1 MKLNDLNLTEVEI
14 KTLQFALPKMSGAE
28 KLELLE
34 MLEERERR
42 MSLSN
47 ARLGMLDFAKHV
59 YPGFKIGPHH
69 KKLAGRFTDVI
80 EGRKKRVEILA
91 REVLCQKAEPD
102 IVSRYDA
109 LPRKH
114 DVADALCFV
123 MCYSG
128 QVQKQKRPNA
138 FSKFAYVG
146 PP

>member
-59 YPGFKIGPHH
+59 YP
-69 KKLAGRFTDVI
+69 RS
-80 EGRKKRVEILA
+80 EERRVGKECRL
-91 REVLCQKAEPD
+91 
-102 IVSRYDA
+102 
-109 LPRKH
+109 
-114 DVADALCFV
+114 
-123 MCYSG
+123 
-128 QVQKQKRPNA
+128 
-138 FSKFAYVG
+138 
-146 PP
+146 